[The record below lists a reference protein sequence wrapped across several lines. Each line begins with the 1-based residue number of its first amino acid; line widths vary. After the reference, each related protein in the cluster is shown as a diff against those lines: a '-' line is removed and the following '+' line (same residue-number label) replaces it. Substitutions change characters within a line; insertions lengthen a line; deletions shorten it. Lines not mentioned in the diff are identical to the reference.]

1 MAGEMS
7 DEARQVLDGARA
19 LAQEKGHGVIDPVH
33 VAHVLIDTEN
43 TVGGRA
49 VQATAV
55 ADIKA
60 LQSGL
65 STILDGVEGGT
76 GPAAPSAG
84 YSELMDHAER
94 HKGYSHGKRLS
105 VEHLIFALPEN
116 PDIRSVFKRSGLTIS
131 DLHRFVPRVLSAPA
145 QRQNPARIS
154 NPVAATT
161 ETLTQE
167 TKTLSEYGTELVAM
181 AAEGLID
188 PVVGRDNVLE
198 RVVEVL
204 SRRTKN
210 NPCLIGE
217 PGVGK
222 TAIAEGLAQAI
233 ADNKIATLAGCR
245 IWSLDMGSLVAGAKL
260 RGEFEERMKV
270 VLDTVKKSDGGVI
283 LFMDEIHLALG
294 AGRAGGG
301 AMDAANLLKPLLAR
315 GEIRV
320 LGATTVA
327 EFRTHV
333 EKDAAFERRFQQV
346 LVDEPSPELC
356 IEMLETLSSNY
367 EQYHNVTITP
377 GARHAAA
384 HLSSRYIT
392 QRFMPDKAID
402 VLDEAC
408 ARTRVHHGITEG
420 GVISAE
426 QIMEVISLMSGIPL
440 TKLTITEGERLL
452 GLGDKLRERVIGQ
465 DLAVDAVAQAVL
477 RTRAGL
483 GRKSQPV
490 GSFLFLGPTG
500 VGKTEL
506 AKALAEELFDDES
519 HMVRLDMSEYSERH
533 SIQRLIGSPPGFVG
547 HDAGGQLTEAVRT
560 TPHTVVLFD
569 EVEKAHVSVLTA
581 LLQIMDDG
589 RLTDGKGRTV
599 DFANT
604 VIILTSNLGAQAL
617 LEGAEKN
624 IDFGPDLDPEG
635 WDEAVD
641 KVVNAVKKKFP
652 PELINR
658 LDDML
663 VFSPIARVNLISIVE
678 LLVKN
683 VEVRLKEAQQTREVP
698 LEIDITLDPIARD
711 HVVDTA
717 YEPAFG
723 VRPLRRYIEREIVT
737 TLATAMVKGE
747 LKDRNNVT
755 IGVQGEGEDEALSV
769 SIESSGDERPRL

>member
-1 MAGEMS
+1 M
-7 DEARQVLDGARA
+7 
-19 LAQEKGHGVIDPVH
+19 
-33 VAHVLIDTEN
+33 N
-43 TVGGRA
+43 
-49 VQATAV
+49 ATAV

-65 STILDGVEGGT
+65 GAMLETCKRSSGT
-76 GPAAPSAG
+76 VTPSPR
-84 YSELMDHAER
+84 YSELMEHAER
-94 HKGYSHGKRLS
+94 HKGYSKGKRLA

-145 QRQNPARIS
+145 QRENSSSSRIS
-154 NPVAATT
+154 NPVAAST
-161 ETLTQE
+161 ETLAAE
-167 TKTLSEYGTELVAM
+167 TKTLGEYGTELVAM

-188 PVVGRDNVLE
+188 PIVGRDKELE

-222 TAIAEGLAQAI
+222 TAVAEGLAQAI
-233 ADNKIATLAGCR
+233 ADNKIPTLSGCR
-245 IWSLDMGSLVAGAKL
+245 LWSLDMGSLVAGAKL
-260 RGEFEERMKV
+260 RGEFEERMQV
-270 VLDTVKKSDGGVI
+270 VLEAVKKSDGGII

-320 LGATTVA
+320 IGATTIS

-333 EKDAAFERRFQQV
+333 EKDAAFERRFQTV
-346 LVDEPSPELC
+346 LVEEPSPESC
-356 IEMLETLSSNY
+356 IEMLETLTENY
-367 EQYHNVTITP
+367 ERYHNVTITP

-384 HLSSRYIT
+384 HLSARYIT

-426 QIMEVISLMSGIPL
+426 QVMEVISLMSGIPL
-440 TKLTITEGERLL
+440 TKLTVTEGERLL
-452 GLGDKLRERVIGQ
+452 NLGDKLRQRVIGQ
-465 DLAVDAVAQAVL
+465 DLAVEAVAQAVL

-483 GRKSQPV
+483 GRRSQPV

-506 AKALAEELFDDES
+506 GKALAEELFDDES

-581 LLQIMDDG
+581 LLQVMDDG

-599 DFANT
+599 DFSNC
-604 VIILTSNLGAQAL
+604 VIILTSNLGAAAL
-617 LEGAEKN
+617 LESAEKDIN
-624 IDFGPDLDPEG
+624 FGPGSKE
-635 WDEAVD
+635 WDSASE
-641 KVVNAVKKKFP
+641 KVMNAVKKKFP

-658 LDDML
+658 LDDL
-663 VFSPIARVNLISIVE
+663 LIFSTIGRNDLINIVD
-678 LLVKN
+678 LLINN
-683 VEVRLKEAQQTREVP
+683 VEVRLKEAQATRETP
-698 LEIDITLDPIARD
+698 LDINIVLDPKARD

-737 TLATAMVKGE
+737 SLATAMVKGE
-747 LKDRNNVT
+747 LGDDNIVH
-755 IGVQGEGEDEALSV
+755 IGVVDVGTEDERLSV
-769 SIESSGDERPRL
+769 EIETHGNLRPKL